1 MKIYLI
7 RDTDRYKIGFSKEPK
22 KRLKQLQ
29 TGSSEVMEL
38 VYEVEC
44 DNVSKVESSLHRY
57 YDSKRKNGEWFALE
71 YDDVKGFVELV
82 KKVDSNL
89 RMIKESS
96 TLRKPF

>member
-44 DNVSKVESSLHRY
+44 DNVFMIDGLSFTSANSFNLYRCGE
-57 YDSKRKNGEWFALE
+57 DSCRGVSRITKNG
-71 YDDVKGFVELV
+71 KNLV
-82 KKVDSNL
+82 GVV
-89 RMIKESS
+89 
-96 TLRKPF
+96 